1 METCLRVNYAK
12 NYSMARQMSIFFFYF
27 CYQNVNIL
35 TLDNSA
41 NGYGRKENVPPAVC
55 GQVFLWPFSL
65 CVLVFC
71 VSAAKI
77 ETLEINMP
85 DRANKINN
93 GDHLDFE
100 QTVADLDRQM
110 NELRRLSSI
119 KGIDY
124 SAEIRRLQK
133 EQVNELKRIYSK
145 LTAWQ
150 TVQVARHPKRPLL
163 SDYLD
168 LMVKDFRELH
178 GDRCF
183 GDDRA
188 IITGLGQIGRDRV
201 FIIGQNKGRNTKEK
215 VICNFGCPNPEGY
228 RKALVKMKFAEKY
241 GIPVVTL
248 IDTPGA
254 YPGIGAEER
263 GQAQAIAANLLEM
276 SRLKVPIIC
285 ICIGEGGS
293 GGALGIGVGDRQAM
307 LEFAYYSVISPEG
320 CAAIL
325 WRDGSQAPHAAEAL
339 KLTSKDLLKLEL
351 VDTVIPEPLGGA
363 HRNIHDTV
371 YNVEKYIT
379 KTLRDLK
386 RTKIDNLLDNRYKK
400 LRSIGISPAEKLRRK
415 TQAGRERIKTAMD
428 KIHTKPKAVPA
439 KV

>member
-1 METCLRVNYAK
+1 MAERDTTIAK
-12 NYSMARQMSIFFFYF
+12 MPN
-27 CYQNVNIL
+27 NK
-35 TLDNSA
+35 NSFS
-41 NGYGRKENVPPAVC
+41 NGGH
-55 GQVFLWPFSL
+55 
-65 CVLVFC
+65 
-71 VSAAKI
+71 
-77 ETLEINMP
+77 LE
-85 DRANKINN
+85 
-93 GDHLDFE
+93 FE
-100 QTVADLDRQM
+100 EKVADIDSQM

-124 SAEIRRLQK
+124 SAEIRRLQRQ
-133 EQVNELKRIYSK
+133 QVTELKRIYSN

-150 TVQVARHPKRPLL
+150 TVQVARHPNRPLL

-188 IITGLGQIGRDRV
+188 IVTGLGHIGRERV
-201 FIIGQNKGRNTKEK
+201 LVIGQNKGKNTKQK
-215 VICNFGCPNPEGY
+215 VACNFGCPNPEGY
-228 RKALVKMKFAEKY
+228 RKALAKMKFAEKF

-263 GQAQAIAANLLEM
+263 GQAQAIAVNLIEM
-276 SRLKVPIIC
+276 SRLRVPIIC
-285 ICIGEGGS
+285 IVIGEGGS
-293 GGALGIGVGDRQAM
+293 GGALGIGVGDRLAI

-325 WRDGSQAPHAAEAL
+325 WRDGSQAPKAAEAL
-339 KLTSKDLLKLEL
+339 KLTSKDLYKLEL
-351 VDTVIPEPLGGA
+351 VDAVISEPLGGA
-363 HRNIHDTV
+363 HRNLHDTV
-371 YNVEKYIT
+371 YNVEKYIV

-386 RTKIDNLLDNRYKK
+386 RTKLDNLLDNRYKK
-400 LRSIGISPAEKLRRK
+400 LRSIGVSPAEKLRRK
-415 TQAGRERIKTAMD
+415 TLAGKERVKAALEAVP
-428 KIHTKPKAVPA
+428 TKPKRIPA

>member
-1 METCLRVNYAK
+1 MPNNY
-12 NYSMARQMSIFFFYF
+12 N
-27 CYQNVNIL
+27 NI
-35 TLDNSA
+35 S
-41 NGYGRKENVPPAVC
+41 
-55 GQVFLWPFSL
+55 
-65 CVLVFC
+65 
-71 VSAAKI
+71 
-77 ETLEINMP
+77 
-85 DRANKINN
+85 N
-93 GDHLDFE
+93 GDHLEFE
-100 QTVADLDRQM
+100 EKVADLERQM

-124 SAEIRRLQK
+124 SAEIRRLQRQ
-133 EQVNELKRIYSK
+133 QVAELKRTYSN

-163 SDYLD
+163 TDYLD

-188 IITGLGQIGRDRV
+188 IVTGFGHIGREKV
-201 FIIGQNKGRNTKEK
+201 LIVGQNKGRNTKQK
-215 VICNFGCPNPEGY
+215 IACNFGCSNPEGY
-228 RKALVKMKFAEKY
+228 RKAIVKMKFAEKY
-241 GIPVVTL
+241 NIPIITL

-263 GQAQAIAANLLEM
+263 GQAQAIAVNLMEM

-293 GGALGIGVGDRQAM
+293 GGALGVGVGDRLAM

-325 WRDGSQAPHAAEAL
+325 WRDGSQAADAAEAL

-351 VDTVIPEPLGGA
+351 VDAIIPEPLGGA
-363 HRNIHDTV
+363 HRNVHDTV
-371 YNVEKYIT
+371 YNVEKYIV
-379 KTLRDLK
+379 KTLAALK
-386 RTKIDNLLDNRYKK
+386 RTKVDNLLENRYKK
-400 LRSIGISPAEKLRRK
+400 LRSIGISPAERLRRK
-415 TQAGRERIKTAMD
+415 TQAGRERIRAALEAIPK
-428 KIHTKPKAVPA
+428 KPIPA
-439 KV
+439 KL

>member
-1 METCLRVNYAK
+1 MTIFAARVLKCFVSVAK
-12 NYSMARQMSIFFFYF
+12 
-27 CYQNVNIL
+27 L
-35 TLDNSA
+35 
-41 NGYGRKENVPPAVC
+41 
-55 GQVFLWPFSL
+55 
-65 CVLVFC
+65 
-71 VSAAKI
+71 
-77 ETLEINMP
+77 ETLEIKMP
-85 DRANKINN
+85 DRANNINS
-93 GDHLDFE
+93 GGHLDFE
-100 QTVADLDRQM
+100 QKVADLDRQM
-110 NELRRLSSI
+110 DELRRLSSM

-124 SAEIRRLQK
+124 SAEIRRLQR
-133 EQVNELKRIYSK
+133 EQVAELERIYSN

-188 IITGLGQIGRDRV
+188 IVTGLGQIGRDKV
-201 FIIGQNKGRNTKEK
+201 LVVGQNKGRNTKEK
-215 VICNFGCPNPEGY
+215 VVCNFGCPNPEGY
-228 RKALVKMKFAEKY
+228 RKALIKMKFAEKY

-263 GQAQAIAANLLEM
+263 GQARAIAANLLEM

-339 KLTSKDLLKLEL
+339 KLTSKDLYKLEL
-351 VDTVIPEPLGGA
+351 IDAVISEPLGGA

-371 YNVEKYIT
+371 YNVEKYIV

-386 RTKIDNLLDNRYKK
+386 RTKIDNLLENRYKK
-400 LRSIGISPAEKLRRK
+400 LRSIGIGPVEKLRRK
-415 TQAGRERIKTAMD
+415 TLAGRERIKAAVE
-428 KIHTKPKAVPA
+428 KVRTKPKVVPA